1 MDGGI
6 FAEFPYDVACPSGV
20 GSRHDRKHPQPLPS
34 VILTINLR
42 TLNVA
47 AMMGLAYSDSATTR
61 PRVATARYD
70 DFFAHLG
77 CGMLPPAIAPIERFR
92 LGRTRS
98 AK

>member
-42 TLNVA
+42 TLNLAPMMEVA
-47 AMMGLAYSDSATTR
+47 SRTWQHARVWL
-61 PRVATARYD
+61 PRGTMISSRIRLQNARRLSN
-70 DFFAHLG
+70 HG
-77 CGMLPPAIAPIERFR
+77 IA
-92 LGRTRS
+92 GG
-98 AK
+98 K